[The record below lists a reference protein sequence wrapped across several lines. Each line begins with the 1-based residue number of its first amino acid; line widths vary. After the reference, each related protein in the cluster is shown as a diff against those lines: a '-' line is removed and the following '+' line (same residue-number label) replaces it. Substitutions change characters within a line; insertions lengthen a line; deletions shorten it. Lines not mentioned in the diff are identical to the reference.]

1 MKFMME
7 RLESPR
13 MTYTEYELKR
23 KNLIKENFEDFDLN
37 WVSDSIPSVDDIN
50 KYVLDNNIKIWS
62 FGEEFNGDLDLT
74 KTPIENLGN
83 LKIVNGNLD
92 LKLSNIK
99 SLGSLE
105 RVKGKLDLSYNNLK
119 DFGNLK
125 IVTGDLII
133 IHSKIKDLGKLEEVG
148 GGITLQ
154 GTQFT
159 SKQYLDRIISKMI
172 GEPYSLKKAKYNP
185 FNNLNRVGGNLLLF
199 GTMLPNGET
208 FFHHYGND
216 LDLIRNLV
224 DVGGR
229 ISW

>member
-1 MKFMME
+1 MEKKLITEMKFMME

-37 WVSDSIPSVDDIN
+37 WISDSIPRVDDIN

-74 KTPIENLGN
+74 KTPIESLGN

-92 LKLSNIK
+92 LKLSNIE

-105 RVKGKLDLSYNNLK
+105 RVNGKLDLSYNNLK

-133 IHSKIKDLGKLEEVG
+133 LSSKIKDLGCPE
-148 GGITLQ
+148 
-154 GTQFT
+154 
-159 SKQYLDRIISKMI
+159 
-172 GEPYSLKKAKYNP
+172 
-185 FNNLNRVGGNLLLF
+185 
-199 GTMLPNGET
+199 
-208 FFHHYGND
+208 
-216 LDLIRNLV
+216 
-224 DVGGR
+224 
-229 ISW
+229 